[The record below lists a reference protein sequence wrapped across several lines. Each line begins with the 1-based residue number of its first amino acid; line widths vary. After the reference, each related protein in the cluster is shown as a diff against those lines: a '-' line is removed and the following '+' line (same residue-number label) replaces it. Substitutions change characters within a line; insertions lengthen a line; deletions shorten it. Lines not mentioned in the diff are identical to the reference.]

1 MPLISSATE
10 RLFTGSARPTAW
22 RGSSFLRNRGMVETS
37 RLKANRK
44 LAHPQ
49 AAALLAWYDRHRRAL
64 PWRALPGEAVDPY
77 RVWLSEI
84 MLQQTT
90 VESVKP
96 YFVKFLAAWPDVAA
110 LAAAEDQALLAA
122 WAGLGYYARARN
134 LMACARVVAKGH
146 GGKFPETEEGL
157 RALPGIG
164 AYTAAAIAAIAFGVP
179 AVVIDGNIE
188 RVITRLAAISTPLPA
203 AKAEIR
209 AVLEPMVPPDRPGD
223 FAQALMDLGSGVCTP
238 RNPNCLLC
246 PLQSACDA
254 AKAGNPTDYPV
265 KIKKKGKPVKLGTAY
280 VVFDTSGRILL
291 GTRPEKGLLARM
303 AEVPNSGWAEGEAPA
318 SSPPLKAAW
327 TALNAPVIHV
337 FTHFELR
344 MSVRIARMST
354 DQPAPEGLRWVPM
367 DRLDSEPL
375 PTLFRK
381 IIEAAD

>member
-1 MPLISSATE
+1 
-10 RLFTGSARPTAW
+10 
-22 RGSSFLRNRGMVETS
+22 MVETS
-37 RLKANRK
+37 RPKANSK

-49 AAALLAWYDRHRRAL
+49 TAALLDWYDRHRRAL
-64 PWRALPGEAVDPY
+64 PWRALPGERVDPY

-96 YFVKFLAAWPDVAA
+96 YFAKFLAKWPDVGA

-134 LMACARVVAKGH
+134 LIACARVIARDHDGR
-146 GGKFPETEEGL
+146 FPQTEEGL

-164 AYTAAAIAAIAFGVP
+164 AYTAAAIAAIAFGEP

-188 RVITRLAAISTPLPA
+188 RVITRLAALSTPLPA
-203 AKAEIR
+203 AKPAIR

-223 FAQALMDLGSGVCTP
+223 FAQALMDLGSGICTP
-238 RNPNCLLC
+238 RSPNCLLC
-246 PLQSACDA
+246 PLQGACLG

-265 KIKKKGKPVKLGTAY
+265 KIKKKAKPVKFGTAY
-280 VVFDTSGRILL
+280 VIFDAAGRILL
-291 GTRPEKGLLARM
+291 GTRADKGLLARM
-303 AEVPNSGWAEGEAPA
+303 AEVPNSGWAEGEAPVA
-318 SSPPLKAAW
+318 HPPLKAAW

-344 MSVRIARMST
+344 MSVQLARLTTSP
-354 DQPAPEGLRWVPM
+354 PAPEGLRWVPIA
-367 DRLDSEPL
+367 DLDGEPL

-381 IIEAAD
+381 IIEAAN

>member
-1 MPLISSATE
+1 
-10 RLFTGSARPTAW
+10 
-22 RGSSFLRNRGMVETS
+22 MVETS
-37 RLKANRK
+37 RTKANRK
-44 LAHPQ
+44 LAHLQ
-49 AAALLAWYDRHRRAL
+49 SVALLAWYDRHRRAL
-64 PWRALPGEAVDPY
+64 PWRALPGEGVDPY

-96 YFVKFLAAWPDVAA
+96 YFAKFLTAWPDVAA

-134 LMACARVVAKGH
+134 LMACARVVTRDH

-164 AYTAAAIAAIAFGVP
+164 TYTAAAIAAIAFDAP

-203 AKAEIR
+203 AKVEIR
-209 AVLEPMVPPDRPGD
+209 AVLEPMVPQDRPGD

-238 RNPNCLLC
+238 RSPNCLLC
-246 PLQSACDA
+246 PLQSACRA
-254 AKAGNPTDYPV
+254 AKAGNATDYPV
-265 KIKKKGKPVKLGTAY
+265 KIRKKGKPVKFGTAH
-280 VVFDTSGRILL
+280 VIFDASGRILL

-303 AEVPNSGWAEGEAPA
+303 AEVPNSGWTENGAPA
-318 SSPPLKAAW
+318 SSPPIKAAW
-327 TALNAPVIHV
+327 TTLNAPVIHV

-344 MSVRIARMST
+344 MSVQVARLPT
-354 DQPAPEGLRWVPM
+354 DPPAPEGLRWVPLQQ
-367 DRLDSEPL
+367 LDSEPL

-381 IIEAAD
+381 IIDAAD